1 MTYEDLVKNHSAEI
15 IEKLITDVVNKEPVE
30 VHFNFENDDQW
41 SVITM
46 HVYEEDKEISLRLH
60 ADDVYDLHFGYYD
73 DDDEFFE
80 IIQPLTEEEKK
91 IIPERLRKVMK
102 KVLADEQGMRLPV
115 NFLSR
120 RGKES

>member
-15 IEKLITDVVNKEPVE
+15 IEKLVTHVVNKEPVE

-41 SVITM
+41 AIITM
-46 HVYEEDKEISLRLH
+46 HIYEEDKEISVRLH
-60 ADDVYDLHFGYYD
+60 ANDLYDLHFGYYN
-73 DDDEFFE
+73 DDDEFLE
-80 IIQPLTEEEKK
+80 IIQPLTEEEKM
-91 IIPERLRKVMK
+91 IIPERLKKVMK

-120 RGKES
+120 NK